1 MSQRIMAVDDSDIA
15 QEFIRSNLAELGF
28 DNVVSFMDPRA
39 ALEAI
44 ENGEAEADLILMD
57 IMMPEIDGIELCARI
72 RVIDAWRDIPIIML
86 TSRKDMDAL
95 SSAFMAGANDYV
107 TKPFDRIEL
116 QARMRSC
123 LRLKSE
129 LDRRRAIEHRGKR
142 RGGQGASNGSQ
153 SEVSHVMLGSQ
164 AGLQADFRA
173 MSPEAQSA
181 LGLVVLKIDSL
192 CEKRALT
199 DFQKAEI
206 IQATA
211 KALADVP
218 MTAGENFVHW
228 EEGLFCF
235 ASLRASEDDL
245 RARAQSFIKA
255 VQAAKITTPDT
266 WEKAPVS
273 ISAVLAPKQN
283 GTIGHRLGK
292 AIQLVENIC
301 ETGQLQTITVLPSQR
316 NDA

>member
-28 DNVVSFMDPRA
+28 DNVVSFMDPRV

-44 ENGEAEADLILMD
+44 ESGEAEADLILMD

-86 TSRKDMDAL
+86 TSRKDMEAL

-142 RGGQGASNGSQ
+142 RAGQGAASGPQ

-173 MSPEAQSA
+173 MSPEAQSV

-199 DFQKAEI
+199 EFQKAEV

-235 ASLRASEDDL
+235 ASPCASENDL

-266 WEKAPVS
+266 WEKTPVS

-301 ETGQLQTITVLPSQR
+301 ETGQLQTITVLPTQW